1 MQPLANRGY
10 CDLLHLKVLGLCA
23 AALVMHAASAE
34 EPTRMVGPT
43 VTPVVVDAS
52 AVPAIAPVDVVDFVV
67 RGNTVL
73 SEAQID
79 EALYPF
85 LGTQKTGDDLEKA
98 RAALEN
104 AYSSHGFKT
113 VSVLLP
119 PQTPSA
125 GVVLLEVTEGRVG
138 HLKVVGSKYSA
149 IDKIKRNAPSLAEG
163 SVPDFN
169 QVPVD
174 ISALNQLSDRRVTPE
189 LKAGVKP
196 GTVDVDLDVV
206 DHLPLHGSLEIN
218 NRRSQDTTPL
228 RTSASLS
235 YDDLWQAGHSL
246 SLSAQVDPQK
256 TSDARVFYGAYLARF
271 GASPWSLLVSGTRSN
286 SNVATIG
293 GTDVLGNGTTVS
305 TQAMLT
311 LTATDTFYQALSFGI
326 AYKHFNNTTSA
337 KETQG
342 GLPVVQI
349 DKVPLVYLPFTIGY
363 TTIWRSRTSVT
374 QGDLSLSF
382 ANPRWGSSQ
391 AEFDENRF
399 DATGQEL
406 YLRGSLT
413 HTHDLP
419 GGLQGFIRVSG
430 QITDQPLANTEQYVA
445 GGADTVRG
453 YLEAEALGDVGAG
466 GTLEL
471 RSPSLAQWI
480 SFGSVRPVDEW
491 RFFIFGDDAYL
502 RLRDPLPEQRDAFR
516 LASYGAGF
524 NLKVYS
530 YFNANFTWA
539 DPIFNATAT
548 HRRASRYLFRVW
560 TSF

>member
-1 MQPLANRGY
+1 MAKFGVR
-10 CDLLHLKVLGLCA
+10 DLLQVRLLCLSAGLCLTQIVAGQTPDAVDKAGAPSPAPDA
-23 AALVMHAASAE
+23 ATLAGKMF
-34 EPTRMVGPT
+34 
-43 VTPVVVDAS
+43 
-52 AVPAIAPVDVVDFVV
+52 DVADFVV
-67 RGNTVL
+67 RGNTAL

-85 LGTQKTGDDLEKA
+85 LGERRTAADLENA

-104 AYSSHGFKT
+104 CYSTHGFKT
-113 VSVLLP
+113 VSVALP
-119 PQTPSA
+119 PQTPTD
-125 GVVLLEVTEGRVG
+125 GVVLFQVTEARVG
-138 HLKVVGSKYSA
+138 HLKVVGSKYSS
-149 IDKIKRNAPSLAEG
+149 IDRIKRDAPSLAEG
-163 SVPDFN
+163 SVPNFN
-169 QVPVD
+169 EVPTD

-189 LKAGVKP
+189 LKAGTKP

-206 DHLPLHGSLEIN
+206 DHFPLHGSLELN

-235 YDDLWQAGHSL
+235 YDNLWQAGHSL
-246 SLSAQVDPQK
+246 SLSAQVDPQD
-256 TSDARVFYGAYLARF
+256 TADAKVLYGSYLARF
-271 GASPWSLLVSGTRSN
+271 GASPWSVLINGVRSN

-305 TQAMLT
+305 VQGMLT
-311 LTATDTFYQALSFGI
+311 LVATDTFYQALSFGV

-337 KETQG
+337 QETVSG
-342 GLPVVQI
+342 APVTQI

-363 TTIWRSRTSVT
+363 TTIWRAKTSVT
-374 QGDLSLSF
+374 QADLSVNF
-382 ANPRWGSSQ
+382 AIPQWGSDQ

-399 DATGQEL
+399 EATGQQL
-406 YLRGSLT
+406 YLRGSMT
-413 HTHDLP
+413 HTHDMP
-419 GGLQGFIRVSG
+419 WGMQGFLRVSG
-430 QITDQPLANTEQYVA
+430 QIADQPLVNTEQYVA

-471 RSPSLAQWI
+471 RTPSLGQWI

-516 LASYGAGF
+516 LASFGAGF
-524 NLKVYS
+524 NLRLYS

-539 DPIFNATAT
+539 DPIFDGPATK
-548 HRRASRYLFRVW
+548 RRSSRYLFRVW